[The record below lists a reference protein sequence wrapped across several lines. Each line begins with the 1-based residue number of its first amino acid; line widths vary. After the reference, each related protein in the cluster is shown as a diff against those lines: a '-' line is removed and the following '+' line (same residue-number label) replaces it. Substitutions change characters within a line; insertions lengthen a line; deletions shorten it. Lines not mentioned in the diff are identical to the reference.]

1 MKQITTDDMDVHGA
15 VEALVIYPDGGSE
28 WKLVRADEVYHH
40 PEKFSDWRHTSDWQS
55 PSAVESY
62 TIDDFAYALAQL
74 TDDCEQQW
82 VREITGLSHD
92 ECDRILRISHAAQ
105 RRTWG

>member
-1 MKQITTDDMDVHGA
+1 MMEQSGN
-15 VEALVIYPDGGSE
+15 
-28 WKLVRADEVYHH
+28 DE
-40 PEKFSDWRHTSDWQS
+40 F
-55 PSAVESY
+55 

-82 VREITGLSHD
+82 VKDITGLSHD
-92 ECDRILRISHAAQ
+92 ECDKIMRIAHAAQ